1 MHIFAFLA
9 PFSFSSAPPPP
20 PLCFVLTAALCSD
33 CVLNIGAVPILVPFI
48 IAVIVMGYLIF
59 QVEVVEGEFLN
70 NFFRVTQ
77 YEMAHMWKKWGKV
90 PDKNE

>member
-1 MHIFAFLA
+1 M
-9 PFSFSSAPPPP
+9 PSSA
-20 PLCFVLTAALCSD
+20 VLCSD
-33 CVLNIGAVPILVPFI
+33 CDLKTGTVPILVTVI
-48 IAVIVMGYLIF
+48 VAGIVMGSLIF

-70 NFFRVTQ
+70 NFFRVAR